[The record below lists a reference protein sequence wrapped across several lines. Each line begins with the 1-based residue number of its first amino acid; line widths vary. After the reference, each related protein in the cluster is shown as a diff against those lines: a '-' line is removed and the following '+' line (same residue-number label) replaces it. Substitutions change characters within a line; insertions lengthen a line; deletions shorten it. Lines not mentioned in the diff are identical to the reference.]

1 VSLKYP
7 YILAILVPIIWLLY
21 KSSRS
26 SVGSSSI
33 IFPISQRNFKARS
46 RIDLA
51 LLIPFL
57 FRVMGFIFLI
67 FCLARPQSSSTHT
80 KRSAEG
86 IDIMIALDVSQS
98 MLIEDV
104 RGKNRLEIAK
114 ETVMRFIEGRS
125 DDRIGF
131 LMFSGEA
138 VTLCPPTLDYDVLL
152 KAVSSSNINLL
163 KDGTAIGDAL
173 ATSVT
178 RLRDSTAKS
187 KVIILITDGDNNMG
201 AIAPL
206 TAGEIAVGYGIKVY
220 SIALGKEGLVNMP
233 YQQQGIFGSH
243 KSYRQMVSTINP
255 ELLVKISD
263 ETKGKFFRAGDANS
277 MREVF
282 EEINKLEKNQVETKS
297 RVNWTEHYQFFL
309 LVGLILLLCDL
320 ILRNTVFR
328 ILPG

>member
-1 VSLKYP
+1 MSLKYP

>member
-1 VSLKYP
+1 MTLKYP
-7 YILAILVPIIWLLY
+7 FILPLIFPLLWLLYKNAAKGASTSSLYFPIVHRNFKGRTKTDMAILVPFAL
-21 KSSRS
+21 
-26 SVGSSSI
+26 
-33 IFPISQRNFKARS
+33 KAIAFS
-46 RIDLA
+46 L
-51 LLIPFL
+51 
-57 FRVMGFIFLI
+57 LI

-98 MLIEDV
+98 MLIEDT
-104 RGKNRLEIAK
+104 RGKNRLQIAK
-114 ETVMRFIEGRS
+114 ETVMNFIKGRS

-138 VTLCPPTLDYDVLL
+138 VTLCPPTLDYEVLL
-152 KAVSSSNINLL
+152 ESVASSDINML

-187 KVIILITDGDNNMG
+187 KVVILITDGDNNMG

-220 SIALGKEGLVNMP
+220 SIALGREGIVNFP
-233 YQQQGIFGSH
+233 VTGGFFGNR
-243 KSYRQMVSTINP
+243 KSYRQMPSSINP
-255 ELLVKISD
+255 ELLIKISE
-263 ETKGKFFRAGDANS
+263 ETKGKFFRAEDSGS
-277 MREVF
+277 MNEVF
-282 EEINKLEKNQVETKS
+282 AEIDKLERNPIETKS
-297 RVNWTEHYQFFL
+297 RVSWTEHYQMFL
-309 LVGLILLLCDL
+309 LASILLLAMEMV
-320 ILRNTVFR
+320 LRNTVYR